1 MTNFAE
7 NFANTSDQALLHVL
21 EFSDQYVPEALDAA
35 IAELEKRNLTAAQT
49 AAAREAAR
57 QYETNKQQNTLRKN
71 QHVVRSNKSLKTFWD
86 KISPW
91 HPGIPAAEQKYKFV
105 LLLWAILTANT
116 VYIFISGLQYYSL
129 EYLEMDAVVIFL
141 SSAISPLICVLC
153 LVWLYRILRKGWITL
168 AAILYLN
175 LVFEFL
181 NIIQIIEMYAMGG
194 PDFDF
199 LELEE
204 TSATGFATQLLR
216 AMFFLAYNVLLLVL
230 VMNNSVREF
239 FGIEKKHF
247 VNSIW
252 VALLIFGISAL
263 PVLFYIFE

>member
-21 EFSDQYVPEALDAA
+21 EFSDQYLPEALDAA

-57 QYETNKQQNTLRKN
+57 QYETKKQQNTLRKK
-71 QHVVRSNKSLKTFWD
+71 QQLVRSNKSLKTFWD
-86 KISPW
+86 KVSPW
-91 HPGIPAAEQKYKFV
+91 HPGIPAAEQRYKFV

-116 VYIFISGLQYYSL
+116 VYSFIASLQYYSL
-129 EYLEMDAVVIFL
+129 QYLDKYSVTVLL
-141 SSAISPLICVLC
+141 SSILNVVICVLC
-153 LVWLYRILRKGWITL
+153 LLWLYNILRKGWITL

-181 NIIQIIEMYAMGG
+181 NIIQIIEMYVMGG

-230 VMNNSVREF
+230 LMNNSVREF
-239 FGIEKKHF
+239 FGIERKHF
-247 VNSIW
+247 INSIW
-252 VALLIFGISAL
+252 VALLIFGIGAL
-263 PVLFYIFE
+263 PLLIYIFE